1 MGTSDPDF
9 ARYAGANSEESAA
22 WRKGLSPEEL
32 DAVSSYS
39 SQEFTL
45 INNLARGLPLPDI
58 TLTDPATKQPMPKA
72 EVSKYAQ
79 MQSDRLSSALDKSR
93 TAVPM
98 LPKAAAAS
106 SASHLIA
113 SIPIPP
119 NNDKNSL
126 II

>member
-45 INNLARGLPLPDI
+45 INNLARGLPLPDV
-58 TLTDPATKQPMPKA
+58 TLTDPVTKQPMPKA
-72 EVSKYAQ
+72 EVPKYAQ
-79 MQSDRLSSALDKSR
+79 MQSDRLSSALDKSH

-98 LPKAAAAS
+98 S
-106 SASHLIA
+106 
-113 SIPIPP
+113 
-119 NNDKNSL
+119 
-126 II
+126 